1 MLIFNN
7 TKIAFSTKTDNEL
20 RKAYWLFKT
29 IENPIIVN
37 IGSKLLNLAIFIGF
51 PIKWI
56 IKPTVFQHFCGG
68 ETINDSDRTIENL
81 GKSNIGTILDY
92 SVEGNHSESDYEKA
106 TDELLSVIEKSSVNK
121 NIPFVVFKVTGIAR
135 FTLLERINN
144 DIQLTDEEID
154 EYERVVFRVDKICNA
169 AYSIDIPVF
178 IDAEETWI
186 QNAIDNISMKMIRKY
201 NLNKALVY
209 NTLQMYRHDRLLYLE
224 EIIGDARRNSYKIGL
239 KLVRGAYMEKERERA
254 LINGYQSP
262 IQINKEATDMD
273 FDKAITLCINNADLV
288 SICVGSHNERSNAQF
303 AELIDKKGFLRN
315 DKRFYFAQ
323 LLGMSDHI
331 SYNLASEG
339 FNVAKYVPY
348 GPVNSVMPYL
358 MRRALENTSVA
369 GQTGRELSLIKTEL
383 KRRKDVKI

>member
-7 TKIAFSTKTDNEL
+7 TEIAFSNKTDYEL

-29 IENPIIVN
+29 IEKPIIVN
-37 IGSKLLNLAIFIGF
+37 IGSKLLNLAIFLGF

-68 ETINDSDRTIENL
+68 ETINESDNTIENL
-81 GKSNIGTILDY
+81 AKSKIGTILDY
-92 SVEGNHSESDYEKA
+92 SVEGNHNEIDYDKA
-106 TDELLSVIEKSSVNK
+106 TNELLSVIKKSSVNK

-135 FTLLERINN
+135 FSLLEKINN
-144 DIQLTDEEID
+144 DSQLTLEEIE
-154 EYERVVFRVDKICNA
+154 EYNRVIIRVDRICDA
-169 AYSIDIPVF
+169 AFSIDLPVF

-186 QNAIDNISMKMIRKY
+186 QNAIDKIAMDMIRKY
-201 NLNKALVY
+201 NSNKAIVY
-209 NTLQMYRHDRLLYLE
+209 NTLQMYRHDRFSILE
-224 EIIGDARRNSYKIGL
+224 EIIREANQNSYKIGV

-254 LINGYQSP
+254 LKNGYPSP

-273 FDKAITLCINNADLV
+273 FDKAITLCINNADIV
-288 SICVGSHNERSNAQF
+288 SVCVGSHNEISNTRF
-303 AELIDKKGFLRN
+303 AELIDKKGFLRD

-331 SYNLASEG
+331 SYNLAHEG

-348 GPVNSVMPYL
+348 GPVNAVMPYL

-369 GQTGRELSLIKTEL
+369 GQTGRELSLIKAEL
-383 KRRKDVKI
+383 KRREEVKI